1 MRILLTIA
9 ATLAF
14 LATASAQNTATDK
27 AATDKAPAEKAA
39 AVAPEAGGTTLQPA
53 GEQKAHSCAGKADA
67 KAGCCAGKTD
77 AKACAGH
84 DHKAHGEAHAGQILG
99 DHGADVIKIEPPA
112 GDETRGWGPPFLDG
126 TAANGGRLTLVAKP
140 FGKSTA
146 DASVSDR
153 LDDLRHSVYS
163 VGAAKERRI
172 EVEQVMGTP

>member
-67 KAGCCAGKTD
+67 KAGCCAGKAD

-84 DHKAHGEAHAGQILG
+84 DQKAHGQAHGE
-99 DHGADVIKIEPPA
+99 HGAHGDAKAA
-112 GDETRGWGPPFLDG
+112 GCAGATKSCCAGKAGAKTD
-126 TAANGGRLTLVAKP
+126 AKP
-140 FGKSTA
+140 APA
-146 DASVSDR
+146 D
-153 LDDLRHSVYS
+153 
-163 VGAAKERRI
+163 K
-172 EVEQVMGTP
+172 